1 MRIDDLKGIQ
11 LAVCGM
17 KYTDL
22 RNEAIEI
29 SVTCFSYNSTI
40 KAFETI
46 QNFFLWNNI
55 DAKIEH
61 KTIWKIFREG
71 LQNFNIRSKLTRSQ
85 IS

>member
-17 KYTDL
+17 KYIDL
-22 RNEAIEI
+22 RNEAIKI

-46 QNFFLWNNI
+46 QIFFLWNNI
-55 DAKIEH
+55 NSKIEH
-61 KTIWKIFREG
+61 KTIWKIVREG
-71 LQNFNIRSKLTRSQ
+71 LQNFNIRSKLTRRQ

>member
-17 KYTDL
+17 KYIDL
-22 RNEAIEI
+22 RNEAIKI

>member
-1 MRIDDLKGIQ
+1 MRIDELKGIQ
-11 LAVCGM
+11 LAVCSM
-17 KYTDL
+17 KCIDL
-22 RNEAIEI
+22 RNEAIKI